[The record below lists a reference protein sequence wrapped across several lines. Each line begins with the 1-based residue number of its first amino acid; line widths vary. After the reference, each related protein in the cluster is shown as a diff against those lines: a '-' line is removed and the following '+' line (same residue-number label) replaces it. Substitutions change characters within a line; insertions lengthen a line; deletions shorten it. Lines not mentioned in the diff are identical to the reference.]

1 MVSLSCFNNYICAMN
16 KKVILIILDGWGI
29 ATNKKVSA
37 IDSANTPFVDSLYKN
52 YPHSTLEASGLAV
65 GLPEGQMGNSE
76 VGHMNI
82 GAGRVVFQ
90 DLVKINIAAED
101 GSLAKEQEL
110 VAAFDYAKANNK
122 NIHFIGLVSNGGVH
136 SHVNHLKGLISAA
149 KANNCENVFV
159 HAFTDGRDCDPKS
172 GLGFINEVKEHM
184 EQHVGEVASVT
195 GRYFAMDRDKRW
207 ERVKLAYDAMVNGS
221 GELVEN
227 ISDGIEKSYANGVTD
242 EFIKPLI
249 KSNSGVPVGKIEEGD
264 VVMCFNFRTDRGR
277 EITEVLTQ
285 QDLPEFGMKKMDLYY
300 LTMTNYDDTFND
312 VKVVFDKDNLK
323 MTLGEVLANN
333 GKNQIRIAE
342 TEKYPHVTFFFS
354 GGQESEFNGE
364 KRLLCPSPKVAT
376 YDLQPEMSANEIKE
390 KIIPE
395 LKTNWPDFTV
405 LNFANPDM
413 VGHTG
418 VFEAAVKACETV
430 DSCAKEVVDVALEN
444 GYTSIIIADH
454 GNSDIMVN
462 ADGSPNTAHTTNL
475 VPFIVVDKEYRG
487 SLKAGKLG
495 DLAPTILKLMGIQK
509 PAEMT
514 GDELL

>member
-1 MVSLSCFNNYICAMN
+1 MN

-29 ATNKKVSA
+29 ATDKKVSA
-37 IDSANTPFVDSLYKN
+37 IDHANTPFVNSLYQK

-82 GAGRVVFQ
+82 GAGRVVYQ
-90 DLVKINIAAED
+90 DLVKINNAAKD
-101 GSLAKEQEL
+101 GSLAKEKEL
-110 VAAFDYAKANNK
+110 VAAFDYAKSNNK
-122 NIHFIGLVSNGGVH
+122 KVHFIGLVSNGGVH
-136 SHVNHLKGLISAA
+136 SHINHLKGLISAA
-149 KANNCENVFV
+149 KANDCENVFV

-172 GLGFINEVKEHM
+172 GLGFIKELEYHM
-184 EQHVGEVASVT
+184 ATNVGQVASVT

-207 ERVKLAYDAMVNGS
+207 ERVRLAYDAMVNGK
-221 GELVEN
+221 GDLLEEVA
-227 ISDGIEKSYANGVTD
+227 DGIEKSYANDVTD

-249 KSNSGVPVGKIEEGD
+249 KSVNGEPVGKIEEGD

-285 QDLPEFGMKKMDLYY
+285 NDFPDFGMKKLSLYY
-300 LTMTNYDDTFND
+300 LTMTNYDDTFKG

-333 GKNQIRIAE
+333 GKKQIRIAE

-354 GGQESEFNGE
+354 GGQESEFAGE

-376 YDLQPEMSANEIKE
+376 YDLKPEMSANDIKD

-395 LKTNWPDFTV
+395 LKAGWPDFTV

-418 VFEAAVKACETV
+418 VFDAAVKACETV
-430 DSCAKEVVDVALEN
+430 DGCAREVVEAALEN

-454 GNSDIMVN
+454 GNSDMMIN
-462 ADGSPNTAHTTNL
+462 PDGSPNTAHTTNL
-475 VPFIVVDKEYRG
+475 VPFIVVDNEFIG
-487 SLKAGKLG
+487 ELKPGKLG
-495 DLAPTILKLMGIQK
+495 DLAPTILKLMGIAK
-509 PAEMT
+509 PIEMT